1 MKNPSA
7 LTTLNNR
14 FFGEKGSTKRKMW
27 SVVVISLIILR
38 FSMHHDHS
46 SADSGDNNANAE
58 TSHETQGQ
66 APSNQS
72 TTQADGST
80 PAEPSKLDMLRTSRL
95 QGVFIDHIGEFGV
108 VVRRDSNC
116 DYLGNGVG
124 VKVALINTNVDSDNF
139 LGFGCATTTDAETA
153 KVTWL
158 SGGEGLTEVPI
169 GEFTPLNQIG
179 NGPGTAMMILHS
191 AAEQI

>member
-1 MKNPSA
+1 MNIYST
-7 LTTLNNR
+7 LVTLNNR
-14 FFGEKGSTKRKMW
+14 VFGKKGSTKRKIW
-27 SVVVISLIILR
+27 SGVAICLIVLR
-38 FSMHHDHS
+38 YATHHDHS
-46 SADSGDNNANAE
+46 SADSGDSSANAE
-58 TSHETQGQ
+58 TSQQTQGPP
-66 APSNQS
+66 PSNQS
-72 TTQADGST
+72 ISQGDDNT
-80 PAEPSKLDMLRTSRL
+80 PAEPSKLDTLRTSRQ
-95 QGVFIDHIGEFGV
+95 QGVFIDHIGELGV
-108 VVRRDSNC
+108 VIRRDSNC

-169 GEFTPLNQIG
+169 GEFTPLSQIQ
-179 NGPGTAMMILHS
+179 NGPGTAMMIIHS